1 MTLQRQAENDEIL
14 KKKKKDNQKYSHL
27 FCAYRN

>member
-14 KKKKKDNQKYSHL
+14 KKKKDNQKYSHL